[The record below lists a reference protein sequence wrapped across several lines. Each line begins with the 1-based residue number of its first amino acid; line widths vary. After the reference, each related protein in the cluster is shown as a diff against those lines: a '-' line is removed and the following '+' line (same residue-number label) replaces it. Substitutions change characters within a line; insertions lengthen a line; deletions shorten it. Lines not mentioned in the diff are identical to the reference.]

1 MNKLPDDAYGKVT
14 DLMFKWIN
22 ENYPNERNITPY
34 FDSTMLIA
42 SDEGIKGIISFNKN
56 DKELKKINIIYNGY
70 DWNII
75 TCE

>member
-1 MNKLPDDAYGKVT
+1 MNKLPDSAYGKVT

>member
-1 MNKLPDDAYGKVT
+1 MNKLPDNAYGKVT